1 MWFFI
6 GGIVFLVLSKLDS
19 ILNALKEKDP
29 LIQKEKME
37 KQKMEMEEKQQLIE
51 NLRANIGKVCTI
63 KSTDLVFVVEKLELT
78 ARILDVD
85 GEWIHL
91 EYNKNGFRKK
101 ETTYQLLYNVAR
113 IDSFSVEV
121 ENEIFG

>member
-6 GGIVFLVLSKLDS
+6 WGIVFLVLSKLDY

-91 EYNKNGFRKK
+91 RSEEHTSELQSRFDLVCRLLLEKK
-101 ETTYQLLYNVAR
+101 KY
-113 IDSFSVEV
+113 
-121 ENEIFG
+121 